1 MQDGNAGNG
10 PIAHPLR
17 ILVLQ
22 HLNLSIEY
30 QRIVG
35 KFFEEKVPR
44 IPSD

>member
-10 PIAHPLR
+10 PNATPLQP
-17 ILVLQ
+17 LVLQ

-35 KFFEEKVPR
+35 KIAEGV
-44 IPSD
+44 SDPE